1 MTKKRRRGCA
11 LFRRGLRIRREN
23 FGGWGRLEHDDR
35 LRDPRAGSDCLMG
48 NRDGDVCGPRARLLG
63 FKYQLYH
70 VPAV

>member
-1 MTKKRRRGCA
+1 M
-11 LFRRGLRIRREN
+11 
-23 FGGWGRLEHDDR
+23 GGWGRLEHDDR
-35 LRDPRAGSDCLMG
+35 LRDPRAASDCLMG